1 MIQWLISRLNTLVSG
16 EWIVFIVSVLPV
28 IELRGGILAGY
39 ALGLDWWDTFRT
51 AVIGNMLPT
60 PLILVL
66 ARPVFAYLK
75 KTRFLAPL
83 ARWIEERSMRKSGQI
98 KKWRA
103 LGLCLFVAAPLPGT
117 GAWTGSLIAVLLDMR
132 MRDAVPAIG
141 LGVLAAGFIM
151 SALSYGLLETII
163 TKW

>member
-1 MIQWLISRLNTLVSG
+1 
-16 EWIVFIVSVLPV
+16 V

-51 AVIGNMLPT
+51 AVIGNVLPA
-60 PLILVL
+60 PPILLL

-75 KTRFLAPL
+75 KTRLLAPL
-83 ARWIEERSMRKSGQI
+83 ARWIEERSMKKSGQI

-117 GAWTGSLIAVLLDMR
+117 GAWTGSLIAAFLDMR
-132 MRDAVPAIG
+132 LRDAALAIG

-151 SALSYGLLETII
+151 SVLSYGLLETIL
-163 TKW
+163 TGW